1 MSLVA
6 IGGIGSSEPGTLRNA
21 RERPYVLSGND
32 IRSDV
37 RQRVIDSVLTG
48 SAGAEAT
55 HLYEV
60 VTETLY
66 AEKQRLADAEPDPRT
81 SEDREFVSRMRRT
94 LVTGGPLPKLI
105 CEIVDHYTRE
115 IAGHFDPLVYRLA
128 TRVVPAGLSVC
139 CTGSPFNPPKRSTSK
154 IAS

>member
-1 MSLVA
+1 MFLVA

-37 RQRVIDSVLTG
+37 RQRVIDGVLTG
-48 SAGAEAT
+48 SANAEGT
-55 HLYEV
+55 HLYDV

-66 AEKQRLADAEPDPRT
+66 AEKQRLARAGPDPRT

-94 LVTGGPLPKLI
+94 LLTGGPLPKLI
-105 CEIVDHYTRE
+105 DGLLFYYRNRLDACGLLGTVTVLPSDRHHPR
-115 IAGHFDPLVYRLA
+115 RLA
-128 TRVVPAGLSVC
+128 P
-139 CTGSPFNPPKRSTSK
+139 
-154 IAS
+154 